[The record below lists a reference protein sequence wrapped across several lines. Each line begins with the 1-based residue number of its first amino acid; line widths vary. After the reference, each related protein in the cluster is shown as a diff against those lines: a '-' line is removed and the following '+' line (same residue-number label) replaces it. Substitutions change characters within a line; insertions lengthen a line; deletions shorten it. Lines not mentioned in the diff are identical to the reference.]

1 MWLSLCEHLGS
12 CVENLYTI
20 KTFESFMSYQKDYL
34 LTVITRQILYR
45 KTTTDVY
52 VYHSTHQITVMLCTS
67 FLPFMQVHFVNFL
80 LCNVSISTIILLVNS
95 ISAFWKMYLISFY
108 AELNIRMAW
117 KLSITAMDIK
127 QLSHKWRAP
136 LFW

>member
-1 MWLSLCEHLGS
+1 
-12 CVENLYTI
+12 
-20 KTFESFMSYQKDYL
+20 MSYQKDYL

-127 QLSHKWRAP
+127 QLSHK
-136 LFW
+136 